1 MLFRRLSLLA
11 LLLCLVLI
19 PLGAYVRLS
28 DAGLG
33 CPDWPGCYGHL
44 GVPTADHHVA
54 AANEAYPE
62 RPVEAAKGWKE
73 MIHRYI
79 ATALGLVIMALLV
92 TGWRGRKAGLPWK
105 LPTLMFVWV
114 LMQGALG
121 AFTVTWKVMPLIVT
135 SHLLGGMVMFGL
147 TWLLWL
153 RGREQGRPALVAPP
167 VFKPLATAALLL
179 LAVQIFLGGWTS
191 TNYAALACPE
201 FPHCANGAMWPQQPN
216 YVEAFRLWHPQ
227 GQYQSYEYGVLDQPT
242 RQTIH
247 AVHRLGAVVIG
258 TALIL
263 LGLFFAARGGHIE
276 GGRRWKGLGYSLVG
290 MVVVQIVLGI
300 SAVHWGLPL
309 AVATAHNAGAML
321 LLMVVLSINFHAW
334 RDRPRA

>member
-1 MLFRRLSLLA
+1 MLFRRLTLAA

-19 PLGAYVRLS
+19 PLGAYVRLN

-44 GVPTADHHVA
+44 GVPSEDHHVA
-54 AANEAYPE
+54 AANAAYPD
-62 RPVEAAKGWKE
+62 RPVEAHKGWKE

-79 ATALGLVIMALLV
+79 ASGLGLVIIALCV
-92 TGWRGRKAGLPWK
+92 VGWRGRKAGLPWK
-105 LPTLMFVWV
+105 LPLIMLAWV
-114 LMQGALG
+114 LLQGALG

-135 SHLLGGMVMFGL
+135 AHLLGGMVMFSL
-147 TWLLWL
+147 SWWLWL
-153 RGREQGRPALVAPP
+153 GQRAANKPAVPVPNGVRG
-167 VFKPLATAALLL
+167 LAASALLL
-179 LAVQIFLGGWTS
+179 LTVQIFLGGWTS

-201 FPHCANGAMWPQQPN
+201 FPNCANGQLWPQQPN
-216 YVEAFRLWHPQ
+216 YSEAFRLWHPQ

-258 TALIL
+258 SLLLAFGLLLALK
-263 LGLFFAARGGHIE
+263 GGE
-276 GGRRWKGLGYSLVG
+276 RRWQALGYSLAG
-290 MVVVQIVLGI
+290 MVVLQIVLGI
-300 SAVHWGLPL
+300 SAVHFGLPL

-321 LLMVVLSINFHAW
+321 LLMVVLSINFHSW
-334 RDRPRA
+334 RGVPRP

>member
-1 MLFRRLSLLA
+1 MLFRRLSLIA

-19 PLGAYVRLS
+19 PLGAYVRLN

-62 RPVEAAKGWKE
+62 RPVESAKGWKE

-79 ATALGLVIMALLV
+79 ASALGLVIIGLLIS
-92 TGWRGRKAGLPWK
+92 GWRGRHQGLPWK
-105 LPTLMFVWV
+105 LPAVMLLWV
-114 LMQGALG
+114 LLQGALG

-135 SHLLGGMVMFGL
+135 AHLMGGMVMFGL
-147 TWLLWL
+147 SWLLWL
-153 RGREQGRPALVAPP
+153 GQREQGRAALSAPRS
-167 VFKPLATAALLL
+167 FKPLATLALLL
-179 LAVQIFLGGWTS
+179 LAAQIYLGGWTS

-201 FPHCANGAMWPQQPN
+201 LPNCANGALWPEQPN
-216 YVEAFRLWHPQ
+216 YREAFRLWHPQ

-247 AVHRLGAVVIG
+247 AVHRLGAVVVG
-258 TALIL
+258 SALIL
-263 LGLFFAARGGHIE
+263 IGFLLAQRGGN
-276 GGRRWKGLGYSLVG
+276 RRWKGLGYSLVG
-290 MVVVQIVLGI
+290 MVGVQIVLGI
-300 SAVHWGLPL
+300 SAVHFALPL

-321 LLMVVLSINFHAW
+321 LLMLVLSINFHAW
-334 RDRPRA
+334 RRSTL

>member
-44 GVPTADHHVA
+44 GVPTADHHVS
-54 AANEAYPE
+54 AANQAFPD

-79 ATALGLVIMALLV
+79 ASGLGLVIIALVV
-92 TGWRGRKAGLPWK
+92 TGWRGRRAGLPWK
-105 LPTLMFVWV
+105 LPTLMLLWV
-114 LMQGALG
+114 LLQGALG

-135 SHLLGGMVMFGL
+135 AHLMGGMVMFAL
-147 TWLLWL
+147 SWLLWL
-153 RGREQGRPALVAPP
+153 GQREQGRPVLAAPG
-167 VFKPLATAALLL
+167 VFKPLAAVALALL
-179 LAVQIFLGGWTS
+179 AAQIVLGGWTS

-201 FPHCANGAMWPQQPN
+201 FPHCAQGELWPQQPN
-216 YVEAFRLWHPQ
+216 YREAFRLWHPQ

-247 AVHRLGAVVIG
+247 AVHRLGAVIVG
-258 TALIL
+258 TALIAF
-263 LGLFFAARGGHIE
+263 GFVFAARGG
-276 GGRRWKGLGYSLVG
+276 GKRWRGLGYALVG
-290 MVVVQIVLGI
+290 MVVVQVVLGI
-300 SAVHWGLPL
+300 SAVHFGLPL
-309 AVATAHNAGAML
+309 VVATAHNAGAML
-321 LLMVVLSINFHAW
+321 LLMVVVSINFHSW
-334 RDRPRA
+334 RGASRT

>member
-1 MLFRRLSLLA
+1 MLFSRLSLVA

-33 CPDWPGCYGHL
+33 CPDWPGCYGHI
-44 GVPTADHHVA
+44 GVPTADHHVE
-54 AANEAYPE
+54 AANQAYPD
-62 RPVEAAKGWKE
+62 RPVEAHKGWKE

-79 ATALGLVIMALLV
+79 AAALGLVIIALLV

-105 LPTLMFVWV
+105 LPALMLVWV
-114 LMQGALG
+114 MLQGALG

-135 SHLLGGMVMFGL
+135 AHLLGGMVMFAL
-147 TWLLWL
+147 TWLLWI
-153 RGREQGRPALVAPP
+153 RKREQGRPRLPAPTS
-167 VFKPLATAALLL
+167 FRPLAGIALAL

-201 FPHCANGAMWPQQPN
+201 FPLCANGSVWPQQPN
-216 YVEAFRLWHPQ
+216 YTEAFRLWHPQ

-247 AVHRLGAVVIG
+247 AVHRLGAVIVG
-258 TALIL
+258 SVLIV
-263 LGLFFAARGGHIE
+263 LGFVFAARGE
-276 GGRRWKGLGYSLVG
+276 NRRWKGLGYSLVG
-290 MVVVQIVLGI
+290 MVGLQIVLGI
-300 SAVHWGLPL
+300 SAVHFGLPL
-309 AVATAHNAGAML
+309 WVATAHNAGAML
-321 LLMVVLSINFHAW
+321 LLMVVVSINFHAW
-334 RDRPRA
+334 RGAARA

>member
-1 MLFRRLSLLA
+1 MLFRRLSLIA

-19 PLGAYVRLS
+19 PLGAYVRLN

-62 RPVEAAKGWKE
+62 RPVESAKGWKE

-79 ATALGLVIMALLV
+79 ASALGLVIIGLLIS
-92 TGWRGRKAGLPWK
+92 GWRGRHQGLPWK
-105 LPTLMFVWV
+105 LPAVMLLWV
-114 LMQGALG
+114 LLQGALG

-135 SHLLGGMVMFGL
+135 AHLMGGMVMLAL

-153 RGREQGRPALVAPP
+153 GQREQGRAALSAPRS
-167 VFKPLATAALLL
+167 FKPLATLALLL
-179 LAVQIFLGGWTS
+179 LAAQIYLGGWTS

-201 FPHCANGAMWPQQPN
+201 FPNCANGALWPEQPN
-216 YVEAFRLWHPQ
+216 YREAFRLWHPQ

-247 AVHRLGAVVIG
+247 AVHRLGAVIVG
-258 TALIL
+258 SALIL
-263 LGLFFAARGGHIE
+263 IGLLLAQRGGN
-276 GGRRWKGLGYSLVG
+276 RRWKGLGYSLVG
-290 MVVVQIVLGI
+290 MVGVQIALGI
-300 SAVHWGLPL
+300 SAVHFALPL

-321 LLMVVLSINFHAW
+321 LLMLVLSINFHAW
-334 RDRPRA
+334 RRSTL